1 MDVLKKKHK
10 FPSKNPNLTK
20 DDHGWFGSGNKY
32 LLEKYLRPT
41 DKIIIEFGCWLG
53 LSSRFLYEHSSE
65 NSIIICVDLWED
77 GGNSIQNGLKSNKNA
92 LKEIDN
98 KNKSNKMKKEI
109 EKMEYRLNHLYNI
122 FITNMWDY
130 KDRIIPLKMDGKS
143 ACEYLSKLKIKPDF
157 IYLDMDHTYKSVIG
171 DLSAIFN
178 AFPNT
183 LIVGDDIKYHKG
195 VGQAVKEG
203 IIGKKYRIEMNKNSY
218 VLIPI
223 TEKYDFFSEKSG
235 LYYQFDEVVLKYPK
249 EKLSIIIPMRNTKNI
264 EDLCLKYSL
273 HFNKLKRPYKLYFMT
288 YSEIKDN
295 LTYQNIGKLLNIGF
309 DLSCK
314 ENNKIFL
321 FTNIKLIPDSEYY
334 DSYPDNPILIE
345 YLNPKYFLQTYHLGS
360 LLFNKFDFIRC
371 NGYPNNVFNQYGHD
385 ISLYSRL
392 IENNIKISLPI
403 LEEPSRQNTN
413 NYNWENVKSKLRYD
427 KDNDWKENGL
437 TSLNYKVKQSK
448 KVNELCEIY
457 YV

>member
-20 DDHGWFGSGNKY
+20 DEHGWFGTGNKY

-77 GGNSIQNGLKSNKNA
+77 GGNSIQNGLKSDKNA

-203 IIGKKYRIEMNKNSY
+203 IIGKKYSIEMNKNSY

-235 LYYQFDEVVLKYPK
+235 LYYQFDEVVLKYPR

-264 EDLCLKYSL
+264 EELCLKYSL

-288 YSEIKDN
+288 YNDIKDN

-321 FTNIKLIPDSEYY
+321 FTNIKLIPNSEYY

-360 LLFNKFDFIRC
+360 ILFNKFDFIRC
-371 NGYPNNVFNQYGHD
+371 NGYPNNVFNQYGHN

-427 KDNDWKENGL
+427 KDDDWKENGL

-448 KVNELCEIY
+448 KVNGLCEIY

>member
-10 FPSKNPNLTK
+10 FPLKNPNLTK
-20 DDHGWFGSGNKY
+20 DDHGWFGAGNKY

-122 FITNMWDY
+122 FITNMWDC
-130 KDRIIPLKMDGKS
+130 KNRIIPLKMDGKS

-203 IIGKKYRIEMNKNSY
+203 IIGKKYSIEMNKNSY
-218 VLIPI
+218 VLIPQ
-223 TEKYDFFSEKSG
+223 TDKYDYFFEKSG
-235 LYYQFDEVVLKYPK
+235 LYYQFDEVVLKYPR

-273 HFNKLKRPYKLYFMT
+273 HFNKLTRQYKLYFMT

-427 KDNDWKENGL
+427 KDDDWKENGL

-448 KVNELCEIY
+448 KVNGLCEIY